1 MGKQTKEPQLERW
14 RYAMLFRVTVSGEE
28 PVIVPAYDEADAVEQ
43 AAEELGMDPW
53 LCRKLGAE
61 VTVPQAQEMLRYARN
76 KRRTLKMRVECEGYA
91 PHECRAY
98 CRMDAVLDAANAW
111 GADYMQIKDKA
122 RVGVSARLPE

>member
-1 MGKQTKEPQLERW
+1 MGKRTREPQLERW

-61 VTVPQAQEMLRYARN
+61 VTVPQAQELLR
-76 KRRTLKMRVECEGYA
+76 
-91 PHECRAY
+91 
-98 CRMDAVLDAANAW
+98 
-111 GADYMQIKDKA
+111 
-122 RVGVSARLPE
+122 

>member
-1 MGKQTKEPQLERW
+1 MGKRTKEPQPERW
-14 RYAMLFRVTVSGEE
+14 RHAMLFRVTVSGEE
-28 PVIVPAYDEADAVEQ
+28 PVLVPAFNEPDAVEQ

-98 CRMDAVLDAANAW
+98 CRMDAVMDAANAW
-111 GADYMQIKDKA
+111 GADYMQIKDKT

>member
-1 MGKQTKEPQLERW
+1 MGKRVREPGLERW
-14 RYAMLFRVTVSGEE
+14 RYAMLFRVAVSGEE
-28 PVIVPAYDEADAVEQ
+28 PVIVPAYDETDAVEQ

-61 VTVPQAQEMLRYARN
+61 VTVPQAQEMLRYARS

-91 PHECRAY
+91 PHEC
-98 CRMDAVLDAANAW
+98 AANAW